1 MARENSTFIDIYS
14 DIPIRTSI
22 SWKFPGHD
30 DWRVKENLPDT
41 GANFYMVGDIIQD
54 HQPLVISRHRPAANL
69 VKLR

>member
-1 MARENSTFIDIYS
+1 MARENPTFIV
-14 DIPIRTSI
+14 T
-22 SWKFPGHD
+22 FPLEPPFHGSFPVMLD

-41 GANFYMVGDIIQD
+41 GANFYMVPGAIIQD